1 MAIDQTLVPAYISVT
16 YDGTELNIVDAK
28 LSLKYNNQSKY
39 EEAMTSTGKKGYML
53 RKGVSVLQEGEIYV
67 VLTKT
72 ADGKQDDNISSLQ
85 KIAQEIAKSEKP
97 DDYSKNIAIIVKNPA
112 EEQFLSVTF
121 NGYLK
126 EINTQPSDKGN
137 FFTDYVAV
145 FQIFDP
151 LSIKISN

>member
-1 MAIDQTLVPAYISVT
+1 MAINQTLVPAYINVT

-28 LSLKYNNQSKY
+28 FSLKYNNQSKY
-39 EEAMTSTGKKGYML
+39 EEAMTSIGKKGYML

-72 ADGKQDDNISSLQ
+72 ADGKQDDNISFLQ
-85 KIAQEIAKSEKP
+85 KVAQDVSKSEKP
-97 DDYSKNIAIIVKNPA
+97 DNYSKNIVIIAKNSA

-126 EINTQPSDKGN
+126 EIKTQPSDKGN
-137 FFTDYVAV
+137 FFTDYIAE